1 MQRSRHLSSDATQL
15 FVCSAAVFSS
25 ESASVLSEVCLKL
38 SVLTLHGP
46 GATVA
51 SKCVY
56 NAALIE
62 RERW

>member
-1 MQRSRHLSSDATQL
+1 
-15 FVCSAAVFSS
+15 VCGAAVFSL
-25 ESASVLSEVCLKL
+25 EPASVLSEVCLKL

-62 RERW
+62 RECW